1 MFVATDYLAERAAR
15 GLCTDLGQLATTSI
29 AVASVPSS
37 VVPPAHGVV
46 LARAVP
52 ALLLPYAQGPIPG
65 DNFLSDFCRF
75 CWDIQGVPGAD
86 TVLKYM
92 GQVIK
97 FCARH
102 LGVVMKPPAVLVDA
116 LKRQTQAPTDR
127 VVRQPCPVEL
137 IAAVAF
143 DEAVSMGVRLALVL
157 LWFGGLRGG
166 EILSARV
173 LDFDEQFCLRRQD
186 CSVAPDGSSVSLF
199 FRKAKSDVKNIGGF
213 RYIQAAPAGAALCPV
228 KFIQHYLN
236 ITADIDNS
244 YPLLMHPREGARP
257 LRCVTRLHVTAAI
270 KSAAVKLG
278 IDPKGLGCHAVRTGH
293 VAALLASPFVTV
305 SDRQVSGGWVSEM
318 GSVPYH
324 RANGPSQRRVAD
336 ALAISSAVANVG
348 TGAASGWSPAGTFG
362 VGGLH
367 LRVSSLAR

>member
-1 MFVATDYLAERAAR
+1 M
-15 GLCTDLGQLATTSI
+15 
-29 AVASVPSS
+29 
-37 VVPPAHGVV
+37 
-46 LARAVP
+46 
-52 ALLLPYAQGPIPG
+52 
-65 DNFLSDFCRF
+65 
-75 CWDIQGVPGAD
+75 
-86 TVLKYM
+86 
-92 GQVIK
+92 
-97 FCARH
+97 
-102 LGVVMKPPAVLVDA
+102 
-116 LKRQTQAPTDR
+116 
-127 VVRQPCPVEL
+127 
-137 IAAVAF
+137 
-143 DEAVSMGVRLALVL
+143 
-157 LWFGGLRGG
+157 
-166 EILSARV
+166 
-173 LDFDEQFCLRRQD
+173 
-186 CSVAPDGSSVSLF
+186 
-199 FRKAKSDVKNIGGF
+199 
-213 RYIQAAPAGAALCPV
+213 

-244 YPLLMHPREGARP
+244 YPLLMHPREGAKP

>member
-1 MFVATDYLAERAAR
+1 M
-15 GLCTDLGQLATTSI
+15 
-29 AVASVPSS
+29 
-37 VVPPAHGVV
+37 
-46 LARAVP
+46 
-52 ALLLPYAQGPIPG
+52 
-65 DNFLSDFCRF
+65 
-75 CWDIQGVPGAD
+75 
-86 TVLKYM
+86 
-92 GQVIK
+92 
-97 FCARH
+97 
-102 LGVVMKPPAVLVDA
+102 
-116 LKRQTQAPTDR
+116 
-127 VVRQPCPVEL
+127 
-137 IAAVAF
+137 
-143 DEAVSMGVRLALVL
+143 
-157 LWFGGLRGG
+157 
-166 EILSARV
+166 
-173 LDFDEQFCLRRQD
+173 
-186 CSVAPDGSSVSLF
+186 
-199 FRKAKSDVKNIGGF
+199 
-213 RYIQAAPAGAALCPV
+213 GAALCPV

-362 VGGLH
+362 VGGLLAASICGSPRSRADPWRCRGGALCLLGGRRGGSHSGATRLSRLGWRMARRRH
-367 LRVSSLAR
+367 LFFSANPTTCVSFQRPQLAQGGLSGCPAGGAVSVFRPEAGHVHVCCSERTRRVRSAEANGLAV